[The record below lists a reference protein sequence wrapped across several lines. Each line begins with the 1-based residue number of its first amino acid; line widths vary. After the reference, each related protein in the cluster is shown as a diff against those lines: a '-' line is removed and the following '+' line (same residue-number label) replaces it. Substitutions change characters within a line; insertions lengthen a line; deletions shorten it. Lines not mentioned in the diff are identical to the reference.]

1 MPTSLYLDNA
11 TLLIPTAKP
20 DLRVVVLRDIQSLDM
35 AVSLADLKEAE
46 PWVRF
51 FEREAAAVLFAR
63 PYLQNKLGP
72 LREDDS
78 CGVRTHALTAP
89 EASALD
95 HSAKLSMLAPSSR

>member
-1 MPTSLYLDNA
+1 MPTSLYPDNA
-11 TLLIPTAKP
+11 TLLIPTGRATKP
-20 DLRVVVLRDIQSLDM
+20 DLIVVVLKDIQSLDM

-78 CGVRTHALTAP
+78 CGIRTHALTDWRLKPAP
-89 EASALD
+89 
-95 HSAKLSMLAPSSR
+95 